1 MKRILT
7 FVLLITVIMSAL
19 YTAAYAALPQDGKT
33 AKKTIVV
40 MGDSIAS
47 GYMLP
52 DYDPDVSRPRSKTSF
67 ASALAKE
74 IGYEL
79 VDMTKEGTT
88 TKNIVQNQ
96 FAEKYEEYV
105 LDSETLMIL
114 KDQNGKDRTY
124 TFDNRDNLKKMKT
137 ADIIALC
144 VGMGDLDVLF
154 SLEREI
160 VTQFQAGIL
169 SNIEDLS
176 DFIDTLSGKIDTKTT
191 EIARN
196 LETVIGRIRAL
207 NPTADIVYQNL
218 YNPYEQVNVSPLKEF
233 SRSLVR
239 TLNSK
244 TKDVCKNMNVVYVD
258 VYETFAFRA
267 GENLINMDCPS
278 LRDYTNGNY
287 QKDMNPTALGHKY
300 IKDVYVKALANAD
313 ALPTYL
319 GHNLEDNYTFTR
331 NEVARGINKLLPKTV
346 VIKTAQG
353 DYSVT
358 VKEWKLNTDIIFD
371 TSLTQV
377 LLATAELDSSTVP
390 AFVRN
395 LKKITTLV
403 TVTGTYDPQAV
414 ETDPETAPETKPDKP
429 DETKPPKPDKPNVTK
444 PVEDTKQPVQNGD
457 DTDILAGTDTLDT
470 DSGFINGT
478 DVTLDETVTP
488 DEDTDLSAD
497 ATQAD
502 TDEETQKGEYNDG
515 KSRRNMIIFAVI
527 GVVILV
533 GVTSGVIYIKKI
545 RA

>member
-1 MKRILT
+1 MKKILI
-7 FVLLITVIMSAL
+7 FVLLITVILSAL
-19 YTAAYAALPQDGKT
+19 CTVSYAALPQDGKT

-239 TLNSK
+239 TLNEK
-244 TKDVCKNMNVVYVD
+244 TKDVCEEMGVVYVD

-300 IKDVYVKALANAD
+300 IKDVYVKALENAD

-319 GHNLEDNYTFTR
+319 GHDVESSYTFTR
-331 NEVARGINKLLPKTV
+331 NEMARGINKLLPNTV
-346 VIKTAQG
+346 VIKTTHG
-353 DYSVT
+353 DYSVK
-358 VKEWKLNTDIIFD
+358 VKNWKLNAEVVFN
-371 TSLTQV
+371 TSLSQI
-377 LLATAELDSSTVP
+377 LLATAELDVSTVP
-390 AFVRN
+390 QFIRDM
-395 LKKITTLV
+395 KKITTVV
-403 TVTGTYDPQAV
+403 TVTGTFDPEAV
-414 ETDPETAPETKPDKP
+414 ETYPETAPETKPSAP
-429 DETKPPKPDKPNVTK
+429 ETKPPKPDKPVTTK
-444 PVEDTKQPVQNGD
+444 PSKDTEKPSEDVE
-457 DTDILAGTDTLDT
+457 TDISLGTDTFDT
-470 DSGFINGT
+470 DDILNGT
-478 DVTLDETVTP
+478 DVTLDEVTTP
-488 DEDTDLSAD
+488 EEDTGVPSDTAE
-497 ATQAD
+497 AD
-502 TDEETQKGEYNDG
+502 TNEQTQKDEYDDG
-515 KSRRNMIIFAVI
+515 NGRRNMIIFAVI
-527 GVVILV
+527 GVVLLV
-533 GVTSGVIYIKKI
+533 GITSAVIYFKKT